1 MSSLNL
7 QFVKELQTHLKNL
20 GFYSEEV
27 DGIAGSKTREAYEK
41 MINSCSVASLPVTEP
56 DTQSI
61 AWGKKV
67 SPTFKARVLWISEA
81 LEMANKDIVL
91 GASRLMSVM
100 AFETGESFS
109 AGVKNAAG
117 SSGTGLIQF
126 MSFTAKALGTTVEAL
141 AKMTPEDQLNY
152 VYKYFLPYK
161 GKLNSLA
168 DIYLAVLYPKAMAAG
183 ENDVVWVQGKDGLLY
198 TQNKGLDTNKDG
210 KITKREIVALVSAKY
225 TKGMTAAYKG

>member
-1 MSSLNL
+1 MSSLNIK
-7 QFVKELQTHLKNL
+7 FVKELQTHLKNL
-20 GFYSEEV
+20 GFYSGEV
-27 DGIAGSKTREAYEK
+27 DGIAGDKTKEAYEN
-41 MINSCSVASLPVTEP
+41 MLNSCSNASLPDAP
-56 DTQSI
+56 DDTQSI

-67 SPTFKARVLWISEA
+67 SPTFKSRVLWISEA
-81 LEMANKDIVL
+81 LEMANKDVVL
-91 GASRLMSVM
+91 GASRLMAVM
-100 AFETGESFS
+100 GFETGETFS
-109 AGVKNAAG
+109 ASVKNAAG

-141 AKMTPEDQLNY
+141 AKMSAEDQLNY

-210 KITKREIVALVSAKY
+210 KITKNEIVALVSAKY